1 MFGNLDQTR
10 MKEDQQRLIA
20 LTAAGELTASN
31 RGLEASLCV
40 PWPAV
45 PRDSIG
51 RKAAD
56 TRRGEIDRRWAETKQ
71 GSRLRLPTGRNAPIG
86 SRQKSLHGHLNRHAA
101 RRDKRGKK
109 NDKNK
114 KKTWQRTKEK
124 TTRNIYAFMRGKFKW
139 EEILSGHQV
148 VPYLRQPFKCCELG
162 NGSVSY
168 IVNNKACRYL

>member
-109 NDKNK
+109 KMIKTKRKHGKERK
-114 KKTWQRTKEK
+114 KKQQGISMHLWEGNSNGKKFLAATKSFL
-124 TTRNIYAFMRGKFKW
+124 IYVN
-139 EEILSGHQV
+139 LSNV
-148 VPYLRQPFKCCELG
+148 V
-162 NGSVSY
+162 N
-168 IVNNKACRYL
+168 